1 MFVRSKLIFKFL
13 DFFHFP
19 FPYREVKPLYKVIPQ
34 AAASVGGA
42 MMGSQHVYDLKGAV
56 PVVVGG
62 GGGVQGTLRW

>member
-42 MMGSQHVYDLKGAV
+42 MMGSQHVYDL
-56 PVVVGG
+56 
-62 GGGVQGTLRW
+62 